1 MDIVS
6 AVPISD
12 ARTSV
17 LDQLT
22 TLRVIP
28 VVVLERVADA
38 APLGRALVAGGLPCA
53 EVTFRTPAA
62 AAAIAE
68 LAADSA
74 MLVGAGTVVRADQV
88 DEALAAGASFVV
100 SPGFSPSV
108 VRRCQELGVPV
119 LPGVATP
126 TELMMALDAGLT
138 VVKFFPAE
146 TNGGVPALKALS
158 APFGGVR
165 FVPTGGVSVGNLSSY
180 LSVPSVLAVG
190 GSWMVAPA
198 LVAAGD
204 FDEISRLTAE
214 AVALVTA

>member
-1 MDIVS
+1 M
-6 AVPISD
+6 
-12 ARTSV
+12 
-17 LDQLT
+17 
-22 TLRVIP
+22 
-28 VVVLERVADA
+28 
-38 APLGRALVAGGLPCA
+38 
-53 EVTFRTPAA
+53 
-62 AAAIAE
+62 
-68 LAADSA
+68 
-74 MLVGAGTVVRADQV
+74 
-88 DEALAAGASFVV
+88 
-100 SPGFSPSV
+100 
-108 VRRCQELGVPV
+108 

-126 TELMMALDAGLT
+126 TELMMALDAGLN